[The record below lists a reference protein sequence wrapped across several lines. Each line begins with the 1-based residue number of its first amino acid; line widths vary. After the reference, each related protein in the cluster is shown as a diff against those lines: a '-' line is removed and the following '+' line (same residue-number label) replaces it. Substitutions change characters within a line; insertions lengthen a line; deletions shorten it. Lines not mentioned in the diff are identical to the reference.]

1 MVPFEIVV
9 EDIEMIDFNEG
20 SIIEQASLL
29 EGVPP
34 TQVHPVSTLQSLLH
48 PSPNIVLLSS
58 QLASNLLPSP
68 QI

>member
-9 EDIEMIDFNEG
+9 EDIEIIDFNEG
-20 SIIEQASLL
+20 SIIEQVSLI

-34 TQVHPVSTLQSLLH
+34 THLHPDSILQSLLH
-48 PSPNIVLLSS
+48 PSPEIVLLSS
-58 QLASNLLPSP
+58 QFASNLFPSP